1 MKRTIAGCA
10 MAAFAAAALATA
22 PLATASPDDD
32 FLKALADGGI
42 SVPASMSS
50 EVISGGRQLCKGWSS
65 GASSSDVVGMV
76 AKATGLGNSQA
87 TVVVRAATNAYC
99 PKYAS
104 KL

>member
-10 MAAFAAAALATA
+10 MAVFAIVALATA

-50 EVISGGRQLCKGWSS
+50 EVIGGARQLCKGWSS
-65 GASSSDVVGMV
+65 GASSSDQVSMV

-87 TVVVRAATNAYC
+87 SMVVRAATNAYC
-99 PKYAS
+99 PKYLS
-104 KL
+104 KI